1 VGGVCDELF
10 TAAAAVA
17 PWAGFF
23 TRLPAFE
30 LQLRGAVGEAVLVAA
45 GAEQLVPSVAACLGC
60 NVQACDTH
68 GGGVWNEVKRCED
81 GRTVQPWRA
90 DA

>member
-1 VGGVCDELF
+1 
-10 TAAAAVA
+10 
-17 PWAGFF
+17 
-23 TRLPAFE
+23 
-30 LQLRGAVGEAVLVAA
+30 
-45 GAEQLVPSVAACLGC
+45 LGC